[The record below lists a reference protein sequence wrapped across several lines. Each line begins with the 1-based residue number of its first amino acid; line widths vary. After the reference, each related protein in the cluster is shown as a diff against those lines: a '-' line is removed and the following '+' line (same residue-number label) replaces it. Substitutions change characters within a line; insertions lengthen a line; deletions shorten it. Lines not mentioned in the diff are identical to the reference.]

1 MRSNRILFI
10 ISIGLTILL
19 YFWTGSLFALAGALF
34 LGGLMLFLA
43 LGVLM
48 TRWLTEIDIDVPASC
63 TVGGDASIVLRLKK
77 GLPFSA
83 ALITFEI
90 ASTSA
95 TFRTVEQHV
104 ASIAMNTRHNAEI
117 HIPLNADYYGRTEVA
132 MERCW
137 CEDPLGLF
145 RCSLPWS
152 MHRSCVVYP
161 AALTLATNVKHVPL
175 SRAFGETYDE
185 SRSGSDVDEVFDVRE
200 FQAGDHLAS
209 VHWKL
214 SSKFDVMMSRQFS
227 HPVDFELIV
236 VSVAALADGAGSALA
251 PSLLNGAAAVSEAIS
266 SDFVQ
271 QGFSHN
277 YALPVK
283 GELVSVMVDGVE
295 ALDAV
300 SELLLDAPL
309 SKRYTESVACLMSS
323 EVSTRFTKCVLVTP
337 VFDERLWAQ
346 LSFELDLSVV
356 LVTSGSG
363 VQEIGGNYDLVVVD
377 VEDTEGHERC
387 ISL

>member
-1 MRSNRILFI
+1 MKSNRILFI
-10 ISIGLTILL
+10 VSIVLAVML
-19 YFWTGSLFALAGALF
+19 YFWTGSLLALVGALF

-43 LGVLM
+43 LGVLA
-48 TRWLTEIDIDVPASC
+48 TRWLTEIDISVPASC
-63 TVGGDASIVLRLKK
+63 TVGGDAFIVLRLRR
-77 GLPFSA
+77 GLPVSA
-83 ALITFEI
+83 ALITFDI

-95 TFRTVEQHV
+95 TFRLVERHV

-117 HIPLNADYYGRTEVA
+117 RIPLNADYYGRTEVT
-132 MERCW
+132 MDRCW

-145 RCSLPWS
+145 RCSLALS
-152 MHRSCVVYP
+152 MHQSCVVYP
-161 AALTLATNVKHVPL
+161 AAMTLATNVKHVPL

-236 VSVAALADGAGSALA
+236 ASVAALSDASGSALES
-251 PSLLNGAAAVSEAIS
+251 PLLNGVAAVSEAIS

-277 YALPVK
+277 YALPVN

-295 ALDAV
+295 AMDEV

-309 SKRYTESVACLMSS
+309 PKRYAESVACLMSS

-337 VFDERLWAQ
+337 VFDEHLWAQ

-356 LVTSGSG
+356 LVTAGSG
-363 VQEIGGNYDLVVVD
+363 VQQIGGNYDLVVVD